1 MKHEPQW
8 EEMFRS
14 ELTKHGGIARDSP
27 QVRICVEIASG
38 AVEDTSL
45 EPHDLDMEEG
55 MYHSYWS
62 ICRMYEFDLKHF
74 P

>member
-1 MKHEPQW
+1 
-8 EEMFRS
+8 MFRS

-45 EPHDLDMEEG
+45 EPHDLDLEEG
-55 MYHSYWS
+55 MYHSY
-62 ICRMYEFDLKHF
+62 
-74 P
+74 